1 MIQFYKID
9 QTCLLRFFQAEC
21 ELSPGARLRKVIAKF
36 QIQRQARE
44 RSDKNQKR
52 KCQNYYPI
60 SGLPNVQNLKL
71 PESDEELEFCAPPL
85 DTVFQILD
93 GVEFNNID
101 DIGNTEAI
109 VVNIPNS
116 EAFNEPVNDDDDI
129 LYATDGESDENSDS
143 PIQSV
148 LGKMFRK
155 EIDEA
160 EEDDND
166 ENKDDWFSNIS
177 LLNNVD

>member
-1 MIQFYKID
+1 MK
-9 QTCLLRFFQAEC
+9 E
-21 ELSPGARLRKVIAKF
+21 KF
-36 QIQRQARE
+36 
-44 RSDKNQKR
+44 K
-52 KCQNYYPI
+52 NYYPI

-109 VVNIPNS
+109 VVHIPNS

-160 EEDDND
+160 EEADND